1 MLMISLKKMQNMTL
15 LCCCAAAVQA
25 VSQTEEP
32 PPSPVVTTPAPSAV
46 TKVRLKVMAKGSGRI
61 LKRAEIRVG
70 QEILATGPDGTL
82 ELDVP
87 GREGSIQVLR
97 QGYEAVFID
106 FKDLRGKSSYS
117 VYLPPG
123 KPDDSEVVITGQRRP
138 ETSRKTVT
146 VQETSRIAPGG
157 DPAQIAQL
165 LPGVQSSP
173 GRTEVVI
180 RGSGPNDSR
189 YFVDD
194 ILVPSIFHQV
204 QNLSVVP
211 AQQLTDVDFNSGG
224 FGAQYGDATGG
235 IIVLRSKDT
244 LPENPRTEFVVN
256 VPFYLGIYHE
266 RPLDETSS
274 IAVSVRKSTIE
285 AILPMVLPDDS
296 DITVIPLFADA
307 YARYLT
313 KSETT
318 NHKLTVIASED
329 GLTLSA
335 PFDSSTEVDGKVDVS
350 FKNRFAVIGW
360 ERDHNLGEGWR
371 YRTTPQYAYSRFQ
384 IGFGEDKVYI
394 TSNEIQM
401 PTEFTKRL
409 DKGRNLYLGFS
420 PQYTVGKFD
429 ITAPAFAT
437 DDPYYD
443 PEDAPRISANSTFSF
458 SSFAAWSSLDLQA
471 GPIVYTPGV
480 RVFKTGF
487 VDEVGV
493 DPRLAARYPIDANN
507 TIKAATGQYSIAP
520 EPQETNEDFG
530 DPDIGYERANHYVL
544 GLETRW
550 TDRWITEFQTF
561 YKKTYRLVVSGG
573 PNNYQDTGSRRS
585 YGFEAF
591 IRRNLTEQFFGWL
604 AYTWSV
610 SEERKSDEDDWY
622 TSQYDQTHILNLAG
636 SYKISAYWDLGTRL
650 KYNTQSPYTPVTGSI
665 YNSNL
670 DKYQPIYDN
679 SNPNSARAPV
689 SHSIA
694 LFATYD
700 SLYDTYKLKYQ
711 FGVDYLS
718 VGRRVD
724 SVQYNYDYSEKEE
737 MSSLPPIPYIQISG
751 EF

>member
-1 MLMISLKKMQNMTL
+1 MLMISLKKLQRLTL
-15 LCCCAAAVQA
+15 LCSCAAAPQA
-25 VSQTEEP
+25 VSQTEVP
-32 PPSPVVTTPAPSAV
+32 PPPPAAN
-46 TKVRLKVMAKGSGRI
+46 TAKVLLKVMAKGSGRI
-61 LKRAEIRVG
+61 LKRAEVRIG

-82 ELDVP
+82 ELSLP
-87 GREGSIQVLR
+87 EREGSIQVLR

-106 FKDLRGKSSYS
+106 FKELRGKSNYN

-123 KPDDSEVVITGQRRP
+123 KPDDTEVVITGQRRP

-157 DPAQIAQL
+157 DPAQITQL
-165 LPGVQSSP
+165 LPGVQSNP
-173 GRTEVVI
+173 GRTDVVI

-189 YFVDD
+189 YYVDD

-235 IIVLRSKDT
+235 IIVLRSSDKIPDEPGT
-244 LPENPRTEFVVN
+244 QFVVN

-266 RPLDETSS
+266 RPLSENSA
-274 IAVSVRKSTIE
+274 IAVSVRKSTLE
-285 AILPMVLPDDS
+285 AILPKVLPEDS
-296 DITVIPLFADA
+296 DVTVIPLFADA

-313 KSETT
+313 KSEST

-335 PFDSSTEVDGKVDVS
+335 PFDGSSEADGKVDVS
-350 FKNRFAVIGW
+350 FKNRFAVLGW
-360 ERDHNLGEGWR
+360 ERDHNMGGGWR

-384 IGFGEDKVYI
+384 IGFGDDRIFI
-394 TSNEIQM
+394 TSNEVQM

-420 PQYTVGKFD
+420 PQYTMGTFD
-429 ITAPAFAT
+429 ITAPAPA

-443 PEDAPRISANSTFSF
+443 PEDAPRISANSEFSF
-458 SSFAAWSSLDLQA
+458 ANFSSWASMDLAAGSL
-471 GPIVYTPGV
+471 IYTPGV

-487 VDEVGV
+487 VKEAGV
-493 DPRLAARYPIDANN
+493 DPRLALRYPLDESN
-507 TIKAATGQYSIAP
+507 TLKAATGQYSIAP
-520 EPQETNEDFG
+520 EPQETNEEFG
-530 DPDIGYERANHYVL
+530 DPDISYEKSNHYVL
-544 GLETRW
+544 GIETRW
-550 TDRWITEFQTF
+550 TDRWVTEFQAF

-573 PNNYQDTGSRRS
+573 PENYQDTGSRRT
-585 YGFEAF
+585 YGLEAF
-591 IRRNLTEQFFGWL
+591 IRRNLTEKFFGWF
-604 AYTWSV
+604 AYTYSV
-610 SEERKSDEDDWY
+610 SEERKSDQDPWFMSE
-622 TSQYDQTHILNLAG
+622 YDQTHILNLAG
-636 SYKISAYWDLGTRL
+636 SYKISAYWDLGTRV
-650 KYNTQSPYTPVTGSI
+650 KYNTQSPYTPVSGAV

-670 DKYQPIYDN
+670 DKYQPIYD
-679 SNPNSARAPV
+679 STNPYSARAPA

-700 SLYDTYKLKYQ
+700 SLFDTYKLQYQ

-718 VGRRVD
+718 IVRRVD

-737 MSSLPPIPYIQISG
+737 MSALPPIPYIQISG